1 MHDENAGAVAH
12 NVEVV
17 AQQAKDLQAQLL
29 GVESFMQQAIESNSA
44 DVAVLQ
50 TSVSA
55 LEGANSQFVAFLSAL
70 NEALDNVSE
79 LTAATSGE

>member
-1 MHDENAGAVAH
+1 
-12 NVEVV
+12 
-17 AQQAKDLQAQLL
+17 
-29 GVESFMQQAIESNSA
+29 MQQAIESNSA

-50 TSVSA
+50 TSVSV
-55 LEGANSQFVAFLSAL
+55 EGANSQFVAFLSAL